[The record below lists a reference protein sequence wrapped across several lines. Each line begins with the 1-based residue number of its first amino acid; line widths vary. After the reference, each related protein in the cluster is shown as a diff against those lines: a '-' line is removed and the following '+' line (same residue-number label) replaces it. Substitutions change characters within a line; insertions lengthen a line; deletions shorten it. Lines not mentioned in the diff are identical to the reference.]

1 MAFLLVVPLGILG
14 GVIAALYRARAIDRI
29 ITVAG
34 MSATIVPEF
43 VSGIVLILIFG
54 VWLRWF
60 PISAT
65 WPQGAGPL
73 TQVYYLLLPSLPLVL
88 ILFGYIARMA
98 RAGMIEALDAEY
110 TRTAI
115 LKGLSYPK
123 VIWRHVLRNALLPTI
138 SVIATQ
144 TVYLIGGLVVIEILF
159 QYQGIGGLIYT
170 AANKKDFPMLQAGVM
185 AVGALFA
192 LATLAGRSALCPA
205 QSAHQIWSPGM
216 SNLQPAVPDQTAL
229 RRDGWQNDVTRLLH
243 SPSFMIG
250 GSVVLFWV
258 FCALFGRNLVP
269 YDPFADDLLN
279 SLLPPSGEHWFG
291 TDQLG
296 RDVFSRVIA
305 GARDILTVAPLATI
319 ISTILGTALG
329 LTMGYFGG
337 LIDEILEPHRRC
349 RAGIAHSHR
358 GIAGTDSA
366 WHLDLHGFVR
376 HRLYLCARSSHARYG
391 PVFWPNAASTMWRRP
406 NSAVKAASTS
416 CSSKSCQ
423 TSFRRFWS
431 R

>member
-1 MAFLLVVPLGILG
+1 VKRGALSLATLWLLSLLVFAGGHMLPGNVGRAMLGPFADQLAVDVLNHEMGTDRPLLVQYVGWISGFLSGDLGMSYAYRSDVAPFLVTALVNSAKLAAVAFLLVVPLGILG
-14 GVIAALYRARAIDRI
+14 GVIAALYRGRAIDRI

-65 WPQGAGPL
+65 WPPGAGPL
-73 TQVYYLLLPSLPLVL
+73 TQVYYLLLPSVPLVL
-88 ILFGYIARMA
+88 ILFGYIARMT

-159 QYQGIGGLIYT
+159 QYQGIGTLIYT

-192 LATLAGRSALCPA
+192 LATLLA
-205 QSAHQIWSPGM
+205 
-216 SNLQPAVPDQTAL
+216 
-229 RRDGWQNDVTRLLH
+229 
-243 SPSFMIG
+243 
-250 GSVVLFWV
+250 
-258 FCALFGRNLVP
+258 
-269 YDPFADDLLN
+269 DLLY
-279 SLLPPSGEHWFG
+279 
-291 TDQLG
+291 
-296 RDVFSRVIA
+296 
-305 GARDILTVAPLATI
+305 ARLNPRI
-319 ISTILGTALG
+319 
-329 LTMGYFGG
+329 
-337 LIDEILEPHRRC
+337 
-349 RAGIAHSHR
+349 
-358 GIAGTDSA
+358 
-366 WHLDLHGFVR
+366 
-376 HRLYLCARSSHARYG
+376 RYG
-391 PVFWPNAASTMWRRP
+391 DGG
-406 NSAVKAASTS
+406 
-416 CSSKSCQ
+416 
-423 TSFRRFWS
+423 
-431 R
+431 

>member
-1 MAFLLVVPLGILG
+1 MKRGALSLATLWLLSLLVFAGGRMLPGNVGRAMLGPFADQKAVDVLNHEMGTDRPLLVQYGDWISGFLTGDLGMSYAYRSEVAPFLVSALVNSAKLAAVAFLLVVPLGILG
-14 GVIAALYRARAIDRI
+14 GVIAALYRGRAIDRI

-65 WPQGAGPL
+65 WPPGSGPL
-73 TQVYYLLLPSLPLVL
+73 TQVYYLLLPSVPLVL

-159 QYQGIGGLIYT
+159 QYQGIGTLIYT

-192 LATLAGRSALCPA
+192 LATLLA
-205 QSAHQIWSPGM
+205 
-216 SNLQPAVPDQTAL
+216 
-229 RRDGWQNDVTRLLH
+229 
-243 SPSFMIG
+243 
-250 GSVVLFWV
+250 
-258 FCALFGRNLVP
+258 
-269 YDPFADDLLN
+269 DLLY
-279 SLLPPSGEHWFG
+279 
-291 TDQLG
+291 
-296 RDVFSRVIA
+296 
-305 GARDILTVAPLATI
+305 ARLNPRI
-319 ISTILGTALG
+319 
-329 LTMGYFGG
+329 
-337 LIDEILEPHRRC
+337 
-349 RAGIAHSHR
+349 
-358 GIAGTDSA
+358 
-366 WHLDLHGFVR
+366 
-376 HRLYLCARSSHARYG
+376 RYG
-391 PVFWPNAASTMWRRP
+391 DEG
-406 NSAVKAASTS
+406 
-416 CSSKSCQ
+416 
-423 TSFRRFWS
+423 
-431 R
+431 